1 MEDYGEVLDLV
12 NKDDEVIGTV
22 TRDQVEGLKDGY
34 VRAAEMLIIN
44 SQGKIWVPR
53 RSMHK
58 KLKPGGLDYSCA
70 GHVASG
76 ETYEQALEREVE
88 EELNFKPDPARL
100 KPLHKF
106 PPVDWL
112 PPYFRMMYLYSS
124 DETPD
129 FNKDDFS
136 GYEWLTPAELRDRLK
151 SGETAKDSLI
161 ETVEYL
167 ISQISNEN

>member
-22 TRDQVEGLKDGY
+22 TRQQVDGLKDGY

-44 SQGKIWVPR
+44 EKGEIWVPR
-53 RSMHK
+53 RSLNK

-76 ETYEQALEREVE
+76 ETYEQTLRREVE
-88 EELNFKPDPARL
+88 EELNL
-100 KPLHKF
+100 KLDDSKLEFLHKF
-106 PPVDWL
+106 APSEGL
-112 PPYFRMMYLYSS
+112 PPYFRAMYIYRTN
-124 DETPD
+124 DVPRY
-129 FNKDDFS
+129 NRDDFS
-136 GYEWLTPAELRDRLK
+136 GYEWLTPAALLNKLK
-151 SGETAKDSLI
+151 AGEPAKDSLI

-167 ISQISNEN
+167 ISHT